1 MDNTNSLKRG
11 QVVKSKNG
19 RDSQK
24 IFVIIEV
31 IDKDY
36 LLIVNGK
43 NRKLE
48 RPKKKKVKHLIIFNS
63 YINLEIENLNNSY
76 IRKKLEAFN

>member
-24 IFVIIEV
+24 IFAILEILDE
-31 IDKDY
+31 DY

-63 YINLEIENLNNSY
+63 YINLDVKNLNDSY
-76 IRKKLEAFN
+76 IRKELEAFN